1 MRVLL
6 AIVVLAALGWSGFW
20 YWNASARDR
29 ALTNWLEERRALN
42 LKLGGNDDAFMTML
56 VYLTLINALPAAQE
70 GRT

>member
-29 ALTNWLEERRALN
+29 ALTNWLEERRAAGWIAEGDVRVTGFPNRVDVIVDGL
-42 LKLGGNDDAFMTML
+42 
-56 VYLTLINALPAAQE
+56 ALATAA
-70 GRT
+70 